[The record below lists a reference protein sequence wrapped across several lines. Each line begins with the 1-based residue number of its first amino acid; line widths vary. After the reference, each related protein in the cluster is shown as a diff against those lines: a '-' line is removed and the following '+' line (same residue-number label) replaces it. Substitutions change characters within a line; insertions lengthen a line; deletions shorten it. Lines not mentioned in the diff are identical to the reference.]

1 VTPDLDALLTA
12 LHVEIGDRVISS
24 GRRPGQPKKS
34 SDAELVCLAVAQ
46 AVVVAATSEWG
57 AYGVAAS
64 LACQLGPPSSRSG
77 LTRSTV
83 RCGGKGADPR
93 RERLSAAPTGPYTP
107 VCDLPPVAGLGHQ
120 GQRRR
125 L

>member
-12 LHVEIGDRVISS
+12 LDVEFDDRVISS
-24 GRRPGQPKKS
+24 GVRPGQPKKP

-46 AVVVAATSEWG
+46 PVVAATSDWG

-77 LTRSTV
+77 PTRSTV
-83 RCGGKGADPR
+83 RCGGKGVDPR
-93 RERLSAAPTGPYTP
+93 WGRLSAAPTGPYTP
-107 VCDLPPVAGLGHQ
+107 VCDLPPVARLGHQ